1 MLAKQAT
8 ASFGRAFEL
17 SQAANDDQDATTIAL
32 VIPVKP
38 VESAASQP
46 VWDYLYWTVSIEEV
60 HRLTELYVTN
70 SAWGV
75 DGYTGEFNTLT
86 PALEAVKTIVR
97 IDANREVFFVAE
109 VDGVDG
115 EKTDVVS
122 NCHLTQGA
130 LIEIVNSARSRANK
144 FVGVAPAGRNQV
156 YLFSEDVMMK
166 TDNLHRMIHRS
177 LREFDASMEQQMD
190 MLCTY
195 MVESR

>member
-38 VESAASQP
+38 VESAACQP
-46 VWDYLYWTVSIEEV
+46 VWNYLYWTVSIEEV
-60 HRLTELYVTN
+60 HRLTELYVTS

-75 DGYTGEFNTLT
+75 DGYTGEFDTLT
-86 PALEAVKTIVR
+86 PALEAVKTTVR
-97 IDANREVFFVAE
+97 IDANRDVFFVAE
-109 VDGVDG
+109 VDGVNG
-115 EKTDVVS
+115 EQTEVVS
-122 NCHLTQGA
+122 NCHLTHGA
-130 LIEIVNSARSRANK
+130 LIEMVNSARSRDRK

-156 YLFSEDVMMK
+156 YFFSEEVMMK
-166 TDNLHRMIHRS
+166 TDNLHRIIHRS
-177 LREFDASMEQQMD
+177 LRDFDAKLEQQMD

-195 MVESR
+195 MVESL